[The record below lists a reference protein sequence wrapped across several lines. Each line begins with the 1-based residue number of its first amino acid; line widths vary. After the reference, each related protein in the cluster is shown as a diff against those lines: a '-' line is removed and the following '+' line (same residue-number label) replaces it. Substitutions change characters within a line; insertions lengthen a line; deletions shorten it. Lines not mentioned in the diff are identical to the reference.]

1 MVNVKNVEPNQVFI
15 DLIQSKQ
22 NDYYELMGKVLTW
35 AVVPPQESDSYPALY
50 SLLDYTETEQR
61 NMPHGKTV
69 LENVF
74 ITVLY
79 YTDNYENLWNAYQSI
94 KEIIVSNNK
103 VQSTPE
109 YSSTGIQWSRLGRTD
124 FDTIYIDKET
134 AIHFFSMSVKTVLQE
149 SYN

>member
-1 MVNVKNVEPNQVFI
+1 MHSFLYNNPVFI
-15 DLIQSKQ
+15 DLIQSHQ
-22 NDYYELMGKVLTW
+22 RDYYRTMGKVLTW
-35 AVVPPQESDSYPALY
+35 AVVPPQENDKLPAVY

-61 NMPHGKTV
+61 NIPHGKTV
-69 LENVF
+69 LENVY

-79 YTDNYENLWNAYQSI
+79 YTDNYEDLWNAYQSI

-109 YSSTGIQWSRLGRTD
+109 FPSTGIQWSRVGRTD
-124 FDTIYIDKET
+124 FDTVYTEDET